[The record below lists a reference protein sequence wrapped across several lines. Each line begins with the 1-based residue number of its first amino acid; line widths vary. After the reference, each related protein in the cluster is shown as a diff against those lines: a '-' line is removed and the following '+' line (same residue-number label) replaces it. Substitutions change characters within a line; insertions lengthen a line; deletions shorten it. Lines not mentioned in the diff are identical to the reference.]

1 MGCEDEGS
9 VTFVRKPEDVQA
21 SFCATLVDEW
31 VRIGLRSAMI
41 APGSR
46 STPLAVALVANPA
59 VNVSVFLDER
69 SAAFAAL
76 GSGMATGEPSLVLC
90 TSGTAATHFH
100 AAVAEADLSGVPLLV
115 ITADRPPELRDVG
128 APQTIDQTDLFGKK
142 VRWFHEPGVAQDA
155 AKASWRSLAARS
167 YAATISSAPGPVH
180 LNLAFREPLLGE
192 ATIERDDAVRVTH
205 TGRSVPSAATVADIV
220 ERWTGRRG
228 VLVAGRGCASAESM
242 HRLAAALGWPLLA
255 EPRSGAQ
262 GDSILHYDSIVR
274 AADSALVPELVVRFG
289 EAPSSKVLG
298 RFLWESAAE
307 QWHVSAAGRPFDP
320 DSRVSGFVRC
330 DPESLVEAI
339 VGGVRSAPQQWCAEW
354 RRRDESARKAFASLD
369 AVDGAVTGP
378 RVARHVVSGLPEGA
392 NLVVSSSMPI
402 RDVEWFAGDC
412 SHLQVFASRG
422 ANGIDG
428 VIATAIGVATA
439 TGLPTGLLIGD
450 VAFVHD
456 ASSLAGV
463 KSRGL
468 DLRIVVTDNDGG
480 GIFHHL
486 PQKANLDPAVF
497 ETLFGTPH
505 GTDLELLGRAFGID
519 TETIVGIA
527 DLRERIGRRGPTIS
541 IARTD
546 RERDVAEHRRLH
558 ASI

>member
-1 MGCEDEGS
+1 MGCGDEGS
-9 VTFVRKPEDVQA
+9 VTSVRKPEDVQA

-31 VRIGLRSAMI
+31 VRQGLRTAMV

-46 STPLAVALVANPA
+46 STPLAVALTTNPA
-59 VNVSVFLDER
+59 VSVSVFLDER

-76 GSGMATGEPSLVLC
+76 GSGMAAGRPSVVLC

-100 AAVAEADLSGVPLLV
+100 AAVAEADLSGVPMLV

-142 VRWFHEPGVAQDA
+142 VRWFHEPGVADEA
-155 AKASWRSLAARS
+155 AKSSWRSLAARA
-167 YAATISSAPGPVH
+167 YATTVSADPGPVH

-192 ATIERDDAVRVTH
+192 ATIERDDVVRTSRV
-205 TGRSVPSAATVADIV
+205 GRSVPDADTAADIV
-220 ERWTGRRG
+220 ERWSGRRG
-228 VLVAGRGCASAESM
+228 IVVAGRGGATAESL
-242 HRLAAALGWPLLA
+242 HRLASALHWPLLA

-262 GDSILHYDSIVR
+262 SRSILHYDSIVR
-274 AADSALVPELVVRFG
+274 TADPSLTPEVVVRFG

-298 RFLWESAAE
+298 RFLLESGAE

-320 DSRVSGFVRC
+320 DHRVAQSVRC
-330 DPESLVEAI
+330 DPDSLVAA
-339 VGGVRSAPQQWCAEW
+339 VVDAVRPAPTEW
-354 RRRDESARKAFASLD
+354 ASEWQRRDEAARTAFVTLD
-369 AVDGAVTGP
+369 ALDGDVTGP
-378 RVARHVVSGLPEGA
+378 RVARHVVSGLPAGA
-392 NLVVSSSMPI
+392 NLVVSSSMPV

-412 SHLQVFASRG
+412 SHLRVFASRG

-439 TGLPTGLLIGD
+439 TGRPTGLLIGD
-450 VAFVHD
+450 VALVHD
-456 ASSLAGV
+456 VSSLAGI
-463 KSRGL
+463 KNRGI

-486 PQKANLDPAVF
+486 PQKSTLDPALF

-505 GTDLELLGRAFGID
+505 GTDLELTGRAFGVD
-519 TETIVGIA
+519 TERIA
-527 DLRERIGRRGPTIS
+527 SIAGLHERVGRRGPTIT
-541 IARTD
+541 IAPTD

>member
-1 MGCEDEGS
+1 
-9 VTFVRKPEDVQA
+9 
-21 SFCATLVDEW
+21 
-31 VRIGLRSAMI
+31 
-41 APGSR
+41 
-46 STPLAVALVANPA
+46 
-59 VNVSVFLDER
+59 
-69 SAAFAAL
+69 
-76 GSGMATGEPSLVLC
+76 
-90 TSGTAATHFH
+90 
-100 AAVAEADLSGVPLLV
+100 
-115 ITADRPPELRDVG
+115 
-128 APQTIDQTDLFGKK
+128 
-142 VRWFHEPGVAQDA
+142 
-155 AKASWRSLAARS
+155 
-167 YAATISSAPGPVH
+167 
-180 LNLAFREPLLGE
+180 
-192 ATIERDDAVRVTH
+192 
-205 TGRSVPSAATVADIV
+205 
-220 ERWTGRRG
+220 
-228 VLVAGRGCASAESM
+228 
-242 HRLAAALGWPLLA
+242 
-255 EPRSGAQ
+255 
-262 GDSILHYDSIVR
+262 
-274 AADSALVPELVVRFG
+274 
-289 EAPSSKVLG
+289 
-298 RFLWESAAE
+298 
-307 QWHVSAAGRPFDP
+307 
-320 DSRVSGFVRC
+320 
-330 DPESLVEAI
+330 
-339 VGGVRSAPQQWCAEW
+339 
-354 RRRDESARKAFASLD
+354 
-369 AVDGAVTGP
+369 
-378 RVARHVVSGLPEGA
+378 VVSGLPEGA

>member
-1 MGCEDEGS
+1 MDEGS
-9 VTFVRKPEDVQA
+9 VIIVRKPEDVQA

-31 VRIGLRSAMI
+31 VRHGLRSAMV

-59 VNVSVFLDER
+59 VDVSVFLDER

-76 GSGMATGEPSLVLC
+76 GWGMATGRPALVLC

-128 APQTIDQTDLFGKK
+128 APQTIDQSNLYGGK
-142 VRWFHEPGVAQDA
+142 VRWFHEPGVADEA
-155 AKASWRSLAARS
+155 SKRSWRSLAARS
-167 YAATISSAPGPVH
+167 YSFTTVSSPGPVH

-192 ATIERDDAVRVTH
+192 PTIERDDVARTTVV
-205 TGRSVPSAATVADIV
+205 GRPALDAGTVDDIV
-220 ERWTGRRG
+220 DRWSGRRG
-228 VLVAGRGCASAESM
+228 VLVAGRGAAAPEAM
-242 HRLAAALGWPLLA
+242 HALAAALDWPLLA

-262 GDSILHYDSIVR
+262 ARSILHYDSIVR
-274 AADSALVPELVVRFG
+274 GADASLTPELVVRFG
-289 EAPSSKVLG
+289 EAPASKVLG
-298 RFLWESAAE
+298 RFLSESGAE
-307 QWHVSAAGRPFDP
+307 QWHVSAVGRPFDP
-320 DSRVSGFVRC
+320 DSSTSSFVRC
-330 DPESLVEAI
+330 DPDTLVEA
-339 VGGVRSAPQQWCAEW
+339 VRATVRPAPSGWSASW
-354 RRRDESARKAFASLD
+354 RNRDDSARRAFASLD
-369 AVDGAVTGP
+369 AIEGDLTGP
-378 RVARHVVSGLPEGA
+378 RVARHLVSGLPAGA
-392 NLVVSSSMPI
+392 NLVVSSSMPV

-412 SHLQVFASRG
+412 SHLRVFASRG

-439 TGLPTGLLIGD
+439 TSRPTALLIGD

-456 ASSLAGV
+456 SSSLAGL
-463 KSRGL
+463 SRRHV

-486 PQKANLDPAVF
+486 AQKSTLDPAVF

-505 GTDLELLGRAFGID
+505 GTDLELTGRAFGVD
-519 TETIVGIA
+519 TGTIASIVE
-527 DLRERIGRRGPTIS
+527 LRERVGRRGPTIT

-546 RERDVAEHRRLH
+546 RERDVEEHRRLH

>member
-1 MGCEDEGS
+1 MGCGDGGS
-9 VTFVRKPEDVQA
+9 VESVRKPEDVQA

-31 VRIGLRSAMI
+31 VRGGLRAAMI

-46 STPLAVALVANPA
+46 STPLAVALMSDPSVD
-59 VNVSVFLDER
+59 VSMFLDER

-76 GSGMATGEPSLVLC
+76 GWGMATNSPSLVLC

-128 APQTIDQTDLFGKK
+128 APQTIDQSDLFGKK
-142 VRWFHEPGVAQDA
+142 VRWFHEPGVADSA
-155 AKASWRSLAARS
+155 ATSSWRSLASR
-167 YAATISSAPGPVH
+167 SSAFTVGASPGPVH

-192 ATIERDDAVRVTH
+192 ATLENDTVNRRSSLGRLVLDDSLVDDV
-205 TGRSVPSAATVADIV
+205 V
-220 ERWTGRRG
+220 ERWSGRRG
-228 VLVAGRGCASAESM
+228 LLVAGRGSASAQAL
-242 HRLAAALGWPLLA
+242 HRLSAALGWPLLA

-262 GDSILHYDSIVR
+262 SRSILHYDSIVR
-274 AADSALVPELVVRFG
+274 AADPSLTPEVVVRFG

-298 RFLWESAAE
+298 RFLAESGAE
-307 QWHVSAAGRPFDP
+307 QWHVSASGRPFDP
-320 DSRVSGFVRC
+320 DHRVAESVRC
-330 DPESLVEAI
+330 DPDSLVAA
-339 VGGVRSAPQQWCAEW
+339 VVDSVRPAPTEW
-354 RRRDESARKAFASLD
+354 ASEWQRRDDAARTAFAALD
-369 AVDGAVTGP
+369 TLDGDVTGP
-378 RVARHVVSGLPEGA
+378 RVARHVVSGLPAGS

-412 SHLQVFASRG
+412 SHLRVFASRG

-428 VIATAIGVATA
+428 VIATAIGVASA
-439 TGLPTGLLIGD
+439 TGRPTGLLIGD

-456 ASSLAGV
+456 ASSLAGL
-463 KSRGL
+463 SRRGV

-486 PQKANLDPAVF
+486 PQKATLDGGVF

-505 GTDLELLGRAFGID
+505 GTDIASLGGAFGVD
-519 TETIVGIA
+519 SVSVNDMAG
-527 DLRERIGRRGPTIS
+527 LRARLGTAGPS
-541 IARTD
+541 ITVLRTD

>member
-1 MGCEDEGS
+1 MGWGHEGS

-76 GSGMATGEPSLVLC
+76 GSGMATGEAALVLC

-100 AAVAEADLSGVPLLV
+100 AAVAEADLSGVPMLV

-167 YAATISSAPGPVH
+167 YAATRSAVPGPVH

-192 ATIERDDAVRVTH
+192 ATIEPDDASRVTH

-220 ERWTGRRG
+220 ERWSERHG

-242 HRLAAALGWPLLA
+242 HRLAVALGWPLLA
-255 EPRSGAQ
+255 EPRTGAQ
-262 GDSILHYDSIVR
+262 GNSILHYDSIVR
-274 AADSALVPELVVRFG
+274 TADSALAPDLVVRFG

-298 RFLWESAAE
+298 RFLLESGAE
-307 QWHVSAAGRPFDP
+307 QWHVSAGGRPFDP
-320 DSRVSGFVRC
+320 DSRVSGVVRC
-330 DPESLVEAI
+330 DPDALVEAI
-339 VGGVRSAPQQWCAEW
+339 VGDVRSAAQEWFAQW
-354 RRRDESARKAFASLD
+354 RRRDESARMAFASLD
-369 AVDGAVTGP
+369 AVDGAITGP

-412 SHLQVFASRG
+412 SHLRVFASRG

-456 ASSLAGV
+456 ASSLAGI
-463 KSRGL
+463 KNRDL

-497 ETLFGTPH
+497 EVLFGTPH
-505 GTDLELLGRAFGID
+505 GTDLELVGRAFGID
-519 TETIVGIA
+519 TETIDGIA
-527 DLRERIGRRGPTIS
+527 ELRDRIARRGPSIS